1 MTSTPA
7 RPRTE
12 TPPPTAPERD
22 PSSVAVEQVRADA
35 DAVAAE
41 PVGEAFRTWVRAC
54 ARAGWSAVGGTETV
68 AVASARGR
76 LTAEPVR
83 ARWSVP
89 AYRAA
94 AMDGIAVTT
103 ASIDAQTCAG
113 GAIAAD
119 PAVIRLSPEQFDHVD
134 TGDPVPEDR
143 DAVVMRELVTLTPS
157 GHAELSAPAVAGRH
171 IRPVG
176 EDIEAGAVVLPA
188 GHRVRPADAAALAA
202 AGHVSILVR
211 RRPNVAILPTGDEIR
226 PVGATL
232 APGQIL
238 DTNSIMLAG
247 LAEEAGCL
255 TETLP
260 IVPDVPDQIA
270 AAVAAAAREAD
281 LVLVIAGSSAG
292 RDDHTSS
299 VIRQL
304 GRVAV
309 HGVAMRPG
317 HPVVLG
323 VLGGSEDDADSPGLA
338 GIDDNVGDGAGD
350 GADVFAAVE
359 PKGPLPQVRPGTPA
373 VPVVGI
379 PGYPASAERAFT
391 CFVRPMLHRI
401 LDTGAASGVEYGVPA
416 RLAGPIVSAE
426 HLDEYVRVRL
436 ARVVAPRTGHAT
448 LVAVALPRGA
458 GALNTLVQ
466 TEAILRI
473 PAGDTGYP
481 AGATVRPVPVE
492 GAAFATGTTIVTGLR
507 SPATDALADLL
518 GADLPV
524 AAVHWHTL
532 GEHSAV
538 EALAD
543 GLCHAAAVLVD
554 VAGALP
560 DEHLAAGLVE
570 RLGPITLL
578 ELARVGA
585 QAEMLVVPAAAF
597 DSRAVEQLR
606 TALSSMGY
614 RRALRRLPGY
624 SGRGAGHE
632 TWHGPAAPPA
642 GANPTTAPS
651 VPANGATQCATR

>member
-1 MTSTPA
+1 
-7 RPRTE
+7 
-12 TPPPTAPERD
+12 
-22 PSSVAVEQVRADA
+22 
-35 DAVAAE
+35 
-41 PVGEAFRTWVRAC
+41 
-54 ARAGWSAVGGTETV
+54 
-68 AVASARGR
+68 
-76 LTAEPVR
+76 
-83 ARWSVP
+83 
-89 AYRAA
+89 
-94 AMDGIAVTT
+94 MDGIAVTT
-103 ASIDAQTCAG
+103 ADIAAELGAG
-113 GAIAAD
+113 GATAAD
-119 PAVIRLSPEQFDHVD
+119 PAVIRLSPAQFDHID

-143 DAVVMRELVTLTPS
+143 DAVVMRELVTFTPS
-157 GHAELSAPAVAGRH
+157 GAAELSGPAIAGRH

-176 EDIEAGAVVLPA
+176 EDIEAGAIVLPA

-202 AGHVSILVR
+202 AGHMSILVR
-211 RRPNVAILPTGDEIR
+211 RRPKVTILPTGDEIR

-247 LAEEAGCL
+247 LAEEAGCV

-260 IVPDVPDQIA
+260 IVPDLPDRIA
-270 AAVAAAAREAD
+270 ASVAAAASNAD

-323 VLGGSEDDADSPGLA
+323 VLGGTDDGPGL
-338 GIDDNVGDGAGD
+338 
-350 GADVFAAVE
+350 
-359 PKGPLPQVRPGTPA
+359 RPGAPA

-391 CFVRPMLHRI
+391 CFVRPMLRRI
-401 LDTGAASGVEYGVPA
+401 LGTGAAGAGEHAVAA
-416 RLAGPIVSAE
+416 RLAGPIGSAE

-436 ARVVAPRTGHAT
+436 ARIVAPRTGQTT

-458 GALNTLVQ
+458 GALNTIVQ

-473 PAGDTGYP
+473 PAGNTGYP
-481 AGATVRPVPVE
+481 AGAIVRPVAVE
-492 GAAFATGTTIVTGLR
+492 GAAFAAGTTIVTGLR

-524 AAVHWHTL
+524 AAVHWQSV
-532 GEHSAV
+532 GEHLAV
-538 EALAD
+538 GALAD
-543 GLCHAAAVLVD
+543 GLCHAAAILVN
-554 VAGALP
+554 VAGGLP
-560 DEHLAAGLVE
+560 DEQLAAGIVE

-578 ELARVGA
+578 EVARVGT
-585 QAEMLVVPAAAF
+585 QAEMLAVPAVAF
-597 DSRAVEQLR
+597 DSRAVERLR
-606 TALSSMGY
+606 TALSSMAY
-614 RRALRRLPGY
+614 RRALRQLSGY

-642 GANPTTAPS
+642 SANPTTSLS
-651 VPANGATQCATR
+651 VSAADPVNGATQCATR

>member
-1 MTSTPA
+1 
-7 RPRTE
+7 
-12 TPPPTAPERD
+12 
-22 PSSVAVEQVRADA
+22 
-35 DAVAAE
+35 
-41 PVGEAFRTWVRAC
+41 
-54 ARAGWSAVGGTETV
+54 
-68 AVASARGR
+68 
-76 LTAEPVR
+76 
-83 ARWSVP
+83 
-89 AYRAA
+89 
-94 AMDGIAVTT
+94 MDGIAVTT
-103 ASIDAQTCAG
+103 SSIAAAIGAG
-113 GAIAAD
+113 VATAAD
-119 PAVIRLSPEQFDHVD
+119 PAVIRLPPEQFDHID

-143 DAVVMRELVTLTPS
+143 DAVVMRELVTFTPS
-157 GHAELSAPAVAGRH
+157 GAAELNGPVIAGRH

-176 EDIEAGAVVLPA
+176 EDIEAGAIVLPA

-211 RRPNVAILPTGDEIR
+211 RRPKVTILPTGDEIR
-226 PVGATL
+226 PLGATL

-247 LAEEAGCL
+247 LAEETGCL
-255 TETLP
+255 AETLP

-270 AAVAAAAREAD
+270 AAVAAAARNAD

-292 RDDHTSS
+292 RDDHTAS

-323 VLGGSEDDADSPGLA
+323 VLGGSDDDADSPGL
-338 GIDDNVGDGAGD
+338 
-350 GADVFAAVE
+350 
-359 PKGPLPQVRPGTPA
+359 RPGAPA

-391 CFVRPMLHRI
+391 CFVRPMLGRL
-401 LDTGAASGVEYGVPA
+401 LDTGAAGAGEHGVAA
-416 RLAGPIVSAE
+416 RLAGPIGSAG

-436 ARVVAPRTGHAT
+436 ARVVAPRTGQTT

-458 GALNTLVQ
+458 GALNTIVQ

-492 GAAFATGTTIVTGLR
+492 GAAFAAGTTIVTGLR

-518 GADLPV
+518 GTDLPV
-524 AAVHWHTL
+524 AAVAWQTL
-532 GEHSAV
+532 DVHLAV
-538 EALAD
+538 GALAD
-543 GLCHAAAVLVD
+543 GLCHTAAILVD
-554 VAGALP
+554 VAGGLP
-560 DEHLAAGLVE
+560 DEQLVTGLVE
-570 RLGPITLL
+570 RVGAITLL
-578 ELARVGA
+578 EVARVGT
-585 QAEMLVVPAAAF
+585 QAEMLAVPAVAF
-597 DSRAVEQLR
+597 DSRAVERLR
-606 TALSSMGY
+606 TALSSMAY

-632 TWHGPAAPPA
+632 TWHGPAAPAPS
-642 GANPTTAPS
+642 ANPTTSLAAS
-651 VPANGATQCATR
+651 AADPANGATQCATR

>member
-1 MTSTPA
+1 
-7 RPRTE
+7 
-12 TPPPTAPERD
+12 
-22 PSSVAVEQVRADA
+22 
-35 DAVAAE
+35 
-41 PVGEAFRTWVRAC
+41 
-54 ARAGWSAVGGTETV
+54 
-68 AVASARGR
+68 
-76 LTAEPVR
+76 
-83 ARWSVP
+83 
-89 AYRAA
+89 
-94 AMDGIAVTT
+94 MDGIAVTT
-103 ASIDAQTCAG
+103 GGVDAEIGAG
-113 GAIAAD
+113 GAIAAGR
-119 PAVIRLSPEQFDHVD
+119 AVIRLSPEQFDRID

-143 DAVVMRELVTLTPS
+143 DAVVMRELVAFTPS
-157 GHAELSAPAVAGRH
+157 GAAELSGPAVAGRH

-176 EDIEAGAVVLPA
+176 EDIEVGAIVLPT

-211 RRPNVAILPTGDEIR
+211 HRPKVAILPTGDEIR
-226 PVGATL
+226 PVDGAPL

-247 LAEEAGCL
+247 LAEEAGCV

-260 IVPDVPDQIA
+260 IVPDLPDRIA
-270 AAVAAAAREAD
+270 ASVAAAASNAD

-323 VLGGSEDDADSPGLA
+323 VLGGTDHSPGLS
-338 GIDDNVGDGAGD
+338 GIGRENDVEDGAAESRD
-350 GADVFAAVE
+350 GL
-359 PKGPLPQVRPGTPA
+359 LPVRPGAPA

-391 CFVRPMLHRI
+391 CFVRPMLRRI
-401 LDTGAASGVEYGVPA
+401 LGTGAAGAGEHAVAV
-416 RLAGPIVSAE
+416 RLAGPIGSAE

-436 ARVVAPRTGHAT
+436 ARVVAPRTGHTT

-481 AGATVRPVPVE
+481 AGTTVRPVPVE
-492 GAAFATGTTIVTGLR
+492 GAAFAAGTIIVTGLR

-524 AAVHWHTL
+524 AAVHWQTV

-538 EALAD
+538 EALSE
-543 GLCHAAAVLVD
+543 GLCHAAAIRVD
-554 VAGALP
+554 VAGGLP
-560 DEHLAAGLVE
+560 DEQFAAGLVE

-578 ELARVGA
+578 EVARVGT
-585 QAEMLVVPAAAF
+585 QAEMLAVPAAAF
-597 DSRAVEQLR
+597 DSSAVERLR
-606 TALSSMGY
+606 TVLSSMGY
-614 RRALRRLPGY
+614 RRALRQLPGY
-624 SGRGAGHE
+624 SGRGTGHE
-632 TWHGPAAPPA
+632 TWHGPAVPPRST
-642 GANPTTAPS
+642 NRTASPS
-651 VPANGATQCATR
+651 VSAADPANGATQCATR

>member
-1 MTSTPA
+1 VTSTRQ
-7 RPRTE
+7 RPGTE
-12 TPPPTAPERD
+12 TGLPTAPERD
-22 PSSVAVEQVRADA
+22 QSPGAVEHGRADA
-35 DAVAAE
+35 DAVPAE

-54 ARAGWSAVGGTETV
+54 ARAGWTAVGGTETV
-68 AVASARGR
+68 AVISARGR
-76 LTAEPVR
+76 VTAEPVR
-83 ARWSVP
+83 ARWPVP

-103 ASIDAQTCAG
+103 AGIDAEIGAG
-113 GAIAAD
+113 GATAAD
-119 PAVIRLSPEQFDHVD
+119 PAVIRLSPEQFDHID

-143 DAVVMRELVTLTPS
+143 DAVVMRELVTFTP
-157 GHAELSAPAVAGRH
+157 GGAAELSGPAVAGRH

-176 EDIEAGAVVLPA
+176 EDIEAGAIVLPA

-211 RRPNVAILPTGDEIR
+211 RQPKVTILPTGDEIR

-247 LAEEAGCL
+247 LAEEAGCV

-260 IVPDVPDQIA
+260 IVPDVPDRIA
-270 AAVAAAAREAD
+270 ASVAAAASRAD

-323 VLGGSEDDADSPGLA
+323 VLGGSEDDPDSPALSGIGLEN
-338 GIDDNVGDGAGD
+338 NVEDG
-350 GADVFAAVE
+350 AVE
-359 PKGPLPQVRPGTPA
+359 PRATLLPVRPGAPA

-391 CFVRPMLHRI
+391 CFVRPMLRRI
-401 LDTGAASGVEYGVPA
+401 LDTGAAGAVEHGVAA
-416 RLAGPIVSAE
+416 RLAGPIGSAE

-492 GAAFATGTTIVTGLR
+492 GAAFAAGTTIVTGLR
-507 SPATDALADLL
+507 SPATNALADLL

-524 AAVHWHTL
+524 AAVHWQTL
-532 GEHSAV
+532 DAHPAV

-543 GLCHAAAVLVD
+543 GLCHAAAILVD
-554 VAGALP
+554 VAGGLP
-560 DEHLAAGLVE
+560 DEQLAAGLVE

-578 ELARVGA
+578 EVARVGA
-585 QAEMLVVPAAAF
+585 QAEMLAVPAAAF
-597 DSRAVEQLR
+597 DSGAVERLR

-632 TWHGPAAPPA
+632 TWHGPTVPPA
-642 GANPTTAPS
+642 SANPTTSPS
-651 VPANGATQCATR
+651 VSAADPANGATQCATR